1 MSPEFKVWKELD
13 KPRLL
18 VRPKNTWIRTLFQER
33 AKSAIDW
40 RKTDYFCKHTSARNL
55 LSSNYFKRL
64 EAKASNQ
71 RKFQKVITAVG
82 KAQQRHF
89 ASNMSRTLK
98 HLSAAW
104 DWPLSVDE
112 LFKVAA
118 PTGVL
123 VFEAPVPDEADVFA
137 GSADRGS
144 CLSFRVILSWK
155 TSRSLSIYTSKTCV
169 ASGSQVRT
177 ESVNK
182 ERGKRQKIRQTLLLQ
197 LSIFWRKAHRSS
209 RYRAEEKVFKQ
220 FNKLADSDRETK
232 ACQCSHQY
240 ILKGTGH

>member
-1 MSPEFKVWKELD
+1 M
-13 KPRLL
+13 
-18 VRPKNTWIRTLFQER
+18 
-33 AKSAIDW
+33 
-40 RKTDYFCKHTSARNL
+40 
-55 LSSNYFKRL
+55 
-64 EAKASNQ
+64 
-71 RKFQKVITAVG
+71 
-82 KAQQRHF
+82 
-89 ASNMSRTLK
+89 
-98 HLSAAW
+98 AW
-104 DWPLSVDE
+104 DWPLAVDE
-112 LFKVAA
+112 LFKVGP

-123 VFEAPVPDEADVFA
+123 AFEAPVPDEADVFA

-197 LSIFWRKAHRSS
+197 LSIFRRKAHRSS

-220 FNKLADSDRETK
+220 FHKLADSDRETK
-232 ACQCSHQY
+232 ARLCSHQY
-240 ILKGTGH
+240 LLKTCKRSHILPFMKTFYETWIHLFYGKQHQWNTIEIAPLPKRLPPNVYPTVVYKSEIFLACRLKRQAQDVLRQLSFFLEVTFYFFDTTLTNHIFSNSVGKI